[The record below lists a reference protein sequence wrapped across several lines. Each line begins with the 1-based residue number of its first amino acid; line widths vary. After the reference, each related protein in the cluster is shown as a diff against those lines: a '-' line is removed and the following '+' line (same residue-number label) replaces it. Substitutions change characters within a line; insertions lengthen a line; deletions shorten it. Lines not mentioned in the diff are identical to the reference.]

1 MSSAYTVLEQ
11 VKIRLKQFHME
22 TVENEGLT
30 SSTVMFDCKEDNPLL
45 EQLINQATEDIKN
58 KRRYPSSYT
67 KEEIEEDLKR
77 YESVLINVVVYDR
90 MKLGGDFQQSD
101 SENGKSRT
109 WVDRNTLF
117 KEIYPIARIV

>member
-1 MSSAYTVLEQ
+1 MSAYTVLEQ

-22 TVENEGLT
+22 TVENDGLT
-30 SSTVMFDCKEDNPLL
+30 SNTVMFDRKEDNLLL

-58 KRRYPSSYT
+58 KRRYPKDYT
-67 KEEIEEDLKR
+67 KEKIEEDLKK
-77 YESVLINVVVYDR
+77 YESVLVNVVVYDR

>member
-1 MSSAYTVLEQ
+1 MSSYTVLEQ

-22 TVENEGLT
+22 TVENDGFA
-30 SSTVMFDCKEDNPLL
+30 SSTVMFDRKEDNPLL

-58 KRRYPSSYT
+58 KRKYPKDYT
-67 KEEIEEDLKR
+67 KEEIEEDLKK
-77 YESVLINVVVYDR
+77 YESVLVNVVVYDR

>member
-1 MSSAYTVLEQ
+1 MSAYTALEQ

-22 TVENEGLT
+22 TVENDNLT
-30 SSTVMFDCKEDNPLL
+30 SSTVMFDRKEDNPLL

-58 KRRYPSSYT
+58 KRRYPKDYT
-67 KEEIEEDLKR
+67 KEEIEEDLKK
-77 YESVLINVVVYDR
+77 YESVLVNVVVYDR

>member
-1 MSSAYTVLEQ
+1 MSAYTVLEQ

-22 TVENEGLT
+22 TVENDGFA
-30 SSTVMFDCKEDNPLL
+30 SSTVMFDRKEDNPLL

-58 KRRYPSSYT
+58 KRRYPKDYT
-67 KEEIEEDLKR
+67 KEEIEEDLKK
-77 YESVLINVVVYDR
+77 YESILVNVVVYDR

>member
-1 MSSAYTVLEQ
+1 MSSYTVLEQ

-22 TVENEGLT
+22 TVENDGFA
-30 SSTVMFDCKEDNPLL
+30 SSTVMFDRKEDNLLL

-58 KRRYPSSYT
+58 KRRYPKDYT
-67 KEEIEEDLKR
+67 KEEIEEDLKK
-77 YESVLINVVVYDR
+77 YESVLVNVVVYDR

>member
-1 MSSAYTVLEQ
+1 MSAYTVLEQ

-22 TVENEGLT
+22 TVENDGLT
-30 SSTVMFDCKEDNPLL
+30 SSTVIFDRKEDNLLL

-58 KRRYPSSYT
+58 KRRYPKDYT
-67 KEEIEEDLKR
+67 KEEIEEDLKK
-77 YESVLINVVVYDR
+77 YESVLVNVVVYDR

>member
-1 MSSAYTVLEQ
+1 MSAYTVLEQ

-22 TVENEGLT
+22 TVENDGLT
-30 SSTVMFDCKEDNPLL
+30 SSTVMFDRKEDNLLL

-58 KRRYPSSYT
+58 KRRYPKDYT
-67 KEEIEEDLKR
+67 KEEIEEDLKK
-77 YESVLINVVVYDR
+77 YESVLVNVVVYDR

>member
-1 MSSAYTVLEQ
+1 MSSYTVLEQ

-22 TVENEGLT
+22 TVENDGFA
-30 SSTVMFDCKEDNPLL
+30 SNTVMFDRKEDNPLL

-58 KRRYPSSYT
+58 KRRYPKDYT
-67 KEEIEEDLKR
+67 KEKIEEDLKK
-77 YESVLINVVVYDR
+77 YESVLVNVVVYDR

-101 SENGKSRT
+101 NENGKSRT

>member
-1 MSSAYTVLEQ
+1 MSSYTVLEQ

-22 TVENEGLT
+22 TVENDGFA
-30 SSTVMFDCKEDNPLL
+30 SSAVMFDRKEDNPLL

-58 KRRYPSSYT
+58 KRRYPKDYT
-67 KEEIEEDLKR
+67 KEEIEEDLKK
-77 YESVLINVVVYDR
+77 YESVLVNVVVYDR

>member
-1 MSSAYTVLEQ
+1 MSSYTVLEQ

-22 TVENEGLT
+22 TVENDGFA
-30 SSTVMFDCKEDNPLL
+30 SSTVMFDRKEDNPLL

-58 KRRYPSSYT
+58 KRRYPKDYT
-67 KEEIEEDLKR
+67 KEEIEEDLKK
-77 YESVLINVVVYDR
+77 YESILVNVVVYDR

-101 SENGKSRT
+101 SENGKSRA

>member
-1 MSSAYTVLEQ
+1 MSAYTVLEQ

-22 TVENEGLT
+22 TVKNDGLT
-30 SSTVMFDCKEDNPLL
+30 SSTVMFDRKEDNPLL

-58 KRRYPSSYT
+58 KRRYPKDYT
-67 KEEIEEDLKR
+67 KEKIEEDLKK
-77 YESVLINVVVYDR
+77 YESVLVNVVVYDR

>member
-1 MSSAYTVLEQ
+1 MPAYTVLEQ

-22 TVENEGLT
+22 TVENDGLT
-30 SSTVMFDCKEDNPLL
+30 SSTVMFDRKEDNPLL

-58 KRRYPSSYT
+58 KRRYPKDYT
-67 KEEIEEDLKR
+67 KEEIEEDLKK
-77 YESVLINVVVYDR
+77 YESVLVNVVVYDR

>member
-1 MSSAYTVLEQ
+1 MSSYTVLEQ

-22 TVENEGLT
+22 TVENDGLT
-30 SSTVMFDCKEDNPLL
+30 SSTVMFDRKEDNPLL

-58 KRRYPSSYT
+58 KRRYPKDYT
-67 KEEIEEDLKR
+67 KEEIEEDLKK
-77 YESVLINVVVYDR
+77 YESVLVNVVVYDR

>member
-1 MSSAYTVLEQ
+1 MSSYTVLEQ

-22 TVENEGLT
+22 TVENEGFA
-30 SSTVMFDCKEDNPLL
+30 SNTVMFDRKEDNPLL

-58 KRRYPSSYT
+58 KRRYPKGYT
-67 KEEIEEDLKR
+67 KEEIEEDLKK
-77 YESVLINVVVYDR
+77 YESVLVNVVVYDR

>member
-1 MSSAYTVLEQ
+1 MSAYTVLEQ

-22 TVENEGLT
+22 TVESDGLA
-30 SSTVMFDCKEDNPLL
+30 SSTVLFDRKEDNPLL

-58 KRRYPSSYT
+58 KRRYPSNYT

>member
-1 MSSAYTVLEQ
+1 
-11 VKIRLKQFHME
+11 ME
-22 TVENEGLT
+22 TVENEGFA
-30 SSTVMFDCKEDNPLL
+30 SNTVMFDRKEDNPLL

-58 KRRYPSSYT
+58 KRRYPKGYT
-67 KEEIEEDLKR
+67 KEEIEEDLKK
-77 YESVLINVVVYDR
+77 YESVLVNVVVYDR

>member
-1 MSSAYTVLEQ
+1 MSAYTVLEQ
-11 VKIRLKQFHME
+11 VKIRLKQFHTE

-30 SSTVMFDCKEDNPLL
+30 SSTVMFDQKEDNPLL

-58 KRRYPSSYT
+58 KRRYPKDYT
-67 KEEIEEDLKR
+67 KEEIEKDLKK
-77 YESVLINVVVYDR
+77 YESVLVNVVVYDR

>member
-1 MSSAYTVLEQ
+1 MSAYTVLEQ

-22 TVENEGLT
+22 TIENDGLT
-30 SSTVMFDCKEDNPLL
+30 SSTVMFDRKEDNPLL

-58 KRRYPSSYT
+58 KRRYPKDYT
-67 KEEIEEDLKR
+67 KEEIEEDLKK
-77 YESVLINVVVYDR
+77 YESVLVNVVVYDR

>member
-1 MSSAYTVLEQ
+1 MSAYTVLEQ

-22 TVENEGLT
+22 TVENDGFA
-30 SSTVMFDCKEDNPLL
+30 SSTVMFDRKEDNLLL

-58 KRRYPSSYT
+58 KRRYPKDYT
-67 KEEIEEDLKR
+67 KEEIEEDLKK
-77 YESVLINVVVYDR
+77 YESVLVNVVVYDR

>member
-1 MSSAYTVLEQ
+1 MSAYTVLEQ

-22 TVENEGLT
+22 TVENDGLT
-30 SSTVMFDCKEDNPLL
+30 SSTVMFDRKEDNPLL

-58 KRRYPSSYT
+58 KRRYPKDYT
-67 KEEIEEDLKR
+67 KEEIKEDLKK
-77 YESVLINVVVYDR
+77 YESVLVNVVVYDR

>member
-1 MSSAYTVLEQ
+1 MSAYTVLEQ
-11 VKIRLKQFHME
+11 IKIRLKQFHME
-22 TVENEGLT
+22 TVENDGLT
-30 SSTVMFDCKEDNPLL
+30 SSTVMFDRKEDNLLL

-58 KRRYPSSYT
+58 KRRYPKDYT
-67 KEEIEEDLKR
+67 KEEIEEDLKK
-77 YESVLINVVVYDR
+77 YESVLVNVVVYDR

>member
-1 MSSAYTVLEQ
+1 MSAYTVLEQ

-22 TVENEGLT
+22 TVENDGFA
-30 SSTVMFDCKEDNPLL
+30 SSTVMFDRKEDNPLL

-58 KRRYPSSYT
+58 KRRYPKDYT
-67 KEEIEEDLKR
+67 KEEIEEDLKK
-77 YESVLINVVVYDR
+77 YESVLVNVVVYDR

-101 SENGKSRT
+101 SENRKSRT

>member
-1 MSSAYTVLEQ
+1 MSAYTVLEQ
-11 VKIRLKQFHME
+11 VKIRLKQFHTE

-30 SSTVMFDCKEDNPLL
+30 SSTVMFDQKEDNPLL

-58 KRRYPSSYT
+58 KRRYPKDYT
-67 KEEIEEDLKR
+67 KEEIEEDLKK
-77 YESVLINVVVYDR
+77 YESVLVNVVVYDR

>member
-1 MSSAYTVLEQ
+1 MSAYTVLEQ

-22 TVENEGLT
+22 TVENDGLT
-30 SSTVMFDCKEDNPLL
+30 SSTVMFDRKEDNPLL

-58 KRRYPSSYT
+58 KRRYPKDYT
-67 KEEIEEDLKR
+67 KEEIEEDLKK
-77 YESVLINVVVYDR
+77 YESVLVNVVVYDR

-101 SENGKSRT
+101 NENGKSRT

>member
-1 MSSAYTVLEQ
+1 MSAYTVLEQ

-22 TVENEGLT
+22 TVENDGFA
-30 SSTVMFDCKEDNPLL
+30 SSNVMFDRKEDNLLL

-58 KRRYPSSYT
+58 KRRYPKDYT
-67 KEEIEEDLKR
+67 KEEIEKDLKK
-77 YESVLINVVVYDR
+77 YESVLVNVVVYDR

>member
-1 MSSAYTVLEQ
+1 MSAYTVLEQ

-22 TVENEGLT
+22 TVENDNLT
-30 SSTVMFDCKEDNPLL
+30 SSTVMFDRKEDNPLL

-58 KRRYPSSYT
+58 KRRYPKDYT
-67 KEEIEEDLKR
+67 KEEIEEDLKK
-77 YESVLINVVVYDR
+77 YESVLVNVVVYDR
-90 MKLGGDFQQSD
+90 IKLGGDFQQSD

>member
-1 MSSAYTVLEQ
+1 MSSYTVLEQ

-22 TVENEGLT
+22 TVENDGLT
-30 SSTVMFDCKEDNPLL
+30 SNAVMFDRKEDNPLL
-45 EQLINQATEDIKN
+45 EQLINQATENIKN
-58 KRRYPSSYT
+58 KRRYPKDYT
-67 KEEIEEDLKR
+67 KEEIEEDLKK
-77 YESVLINVVVYDR
+77 YESVLVNVVVYDR

>member
-1 MSSAYTVLEQ
+1 MSAYTVLEQ

-22 TVENEGLT
+22 TVENDGLT
-30 SSTVMFDCKEDNPLL
+30 SSTVMFDRKEDNPLL

-58 KRRYPSSYT
+58 KRRYPKDYT
-67 KEEIEEDLKR
+67 KEEIEEDLKK
-77 YESVLINVVVYDR
+77 YESVLVNVVVYDR

>member
-1 MSSAYTVLEQ
+1 
-11 VKIRLKQFHME
+11 ME
-22 TVENEGLT
+22 TVENDGFA
-30 SSTVMFDCKEDNPLL
+30 SSTVMFDRKEDNPLL
-45 EQLINQATEDIKN
+45 EQLINQTTEDIKN
-58 KRRYPSSYT
+58 KRRYPKDYT
-67 KEEIEEDLKR
+67 KEEIEEDLKK
-77 YESVLINVVVYDR
+77 YESVLVNVVVYDR

>member
-1 MSSAYTVLEQ
+1 MSAYTVLEQ

-22 TVENEGLT
+22 TVKNDGLT
-30 SSTVMFDCKEDNPLL
+30 SSTVMFDRKEDNPLL

-58 KRRYPSSYT
+58 KRRYPKDYT
-67 KEEIEEDLKR
+67 KEEIEEDLKK
-77 YESVLINVVVYDR
+77 YESVLVNVVVYDR

>member
-1 MSSAYTVLEQ
+1 MSAYTVLEQ
-11 VKIRLKQFHME
+11 VKIRLKQFHTE

-30 SSTVMFDCKEDNPLL
+30 SSTVMFDQKEDNPLL

-58 KRRYPSSYT
+58 KRRYPKDYT
-67 KEEIEEDLKR
+67 KEEIEKDLKK
-77 YESVLINVVVYDR
+77 YESVLVNVVVYDR

-109 WVDRNTLF
+109 WVDRNSLF

>member
-1 MSSAYTVLEQ
+1 MSAYTVLEQ
-11 VKIRLKQFHME
+11 VKIRLKQFHTE

-30 SSTVMFDCKEDNPLL
+30 SSTVMFDRKEDNPLL

-58 KRRYPSSYT
+58 KRRYPKDYT
-67 KEEIEEDLKR
+67 KEEIEEDLKK
-77 YESVLINVVVYDR
+77 YESVLVNVVVYDR

>member
-1 MSSAYTVLEQ
+1 MSAYTVLEQ

-22 TVENEGLT
+22 TVENDGLT
-30 SSTVMFDCKEDNPLL
+30 SSTVMFDRKEDNPLL

-58 KRRYPSSYT
+58 KRRYPKDYT
-67 KEEIEEDLKR
+67 KEEIEEDLKK
-77 YESVLINVVVYDR
+77 YESVLVNVVVYDR

-109 WVDRNTLF
+109 WVDRNALF

>member
-1 MSSAYTVLEQ
+1 MSAYTVLEQ

-22 TVENEGLT
+22 TVENDGFT
-30 SSTVMFDCKEDNPLL
+30 SSTVMFDRKEDNPLL

-58 KRRYPSSYT
+58 KRRYPKDYT
-67 KEEIEEDLKR
+67 KEEIEEDLNK
-77 YESVLINVVVYDR
+77 YESVLVNVVVYDR

>member
-1 MSSAYTVLEQ
+1 MSAYTVLEQ

-22 TVENEGLT
+22 TVENDGFA
-30 SSTVMFDCKEDNPLL
+30 SSTVMFDRKEDNPLL

-58 KRRYPSSYT
+58 KRRYTKDYT
-67 KEEIEEDLKR
+67 KEEIEEDLKK
-77 YESVLINVVVYDR
+77 YESVLVNVVVYDR

>member
-1 MSSAYTVLEQ
+1 MSAYTVLEQ

-22 TVENEGLT
+22 TVENDGLT
-30 SSTVMFDCKEDNPLL
+30 SSTVIFDRKEDNPLL

-58 KRRYPSSYT
+58 KRRYPKDYT
-67 KEEIEEDLKR
+67 KEEIEEDLKK
-77 YESVLINVVVYDR
+77 YESVLVNVVVYDR

>member
-1 MSSAYTVLEQ
+1 MSAYTVLDQ

-30 SSTVMFDCKEDNPLL
+30 SSTVMFDRKEDNPLL

-58 KRRYPSSYT
+58 KRRYPKDYT
-67 KEEIEEDLKR
+67 KEEIEEDLKK
-77 YESVLINVVVYDR
+77 YESVLVNVVVYDR

>member
-1 MSSAYTVLEQ
+1 MSSYTVLEQ

-22 TVENEGLT
+22 TVENDGF
-30 SSTVMFDCKEDNPLL
+30 SFSTVMFDRKEDNPLL

-58 KRRYPSSYT
+58 KRRYPKDYT
-67 KEEIEEDLKR
+67 KEEIEEDLKK
-77 YESVLINVVVYDR
+77 YESVLVNVVVYDR

>member
-1 MSSAYTVLEQ
+1 MSAYTVLEQ

-22 TVENEGLT
+22 TVENNSFA
-30 SSTVMFDCKEDNPLL
+30 SSTVMFDRKEDNPLL

-58 KRRYPSSYT
+58 KRRYPKDYT
-67 KEEIEEDLKR
+67 KEEIEEDLKK
-77 YESVLINVVVYDR
+77 YESVLVNVVVYDR

>member
-1 MSSAYTVLEQ
+1 MSAYTVLEQ

-22 TVENEGLT
+22 TVENDGLT
-30 SSTVMFDCKEDNPLL
+30 SSTVMFDRKEDNPLL

-58 KRRYPSSYT
+58 KRRYPKDYT
-67 KEEIEEDLKR
+67 KEEIEEDLKK
-77 YESVLINVVVYDR
+77 YESILVNVVVYDR